1 MKKNSI
7 KSVFPVVY
15 RRGNKFEIL
24 PELILERKDEVWGYE
39 IMPCVVIAK
48 KCGADSNVES
58 ANWYNSKEIAQTF
71 VLNGMRGS
79 LPSRSNVA
87 KLKAPDWKG
96 LRCRI
101 QKMDRFLC
109 DNGIDAESR
118 SLENPRYVGVVWCA
132 EENDYRTANYFSLA
146 TSRGNYG
153 LKVVSAKTSRLMV
166 VFNASVPAAK
176 MRRVMVR

>member
-15 RRGNKFEIL
+15 RRGNEFEIL
-24 PELILERKDEVWGYE
+24 PELILERKNEVWGYE

-58 ANWYNSKEIAQTF
+58 ANWYNSKKFAQTS

-79 LPSRSNVA
+79 LPSRAIVA
-87 KLKAPDWKG
+87 KLKARDFLV
-96 LRCRI
+96 LRSQI

-109 DNGIDAESR
+109 DNGIDAETR
-118 SLENPRYVGVVWCA
+118 SEKNPRYAGVVWCA
-132 EENDYRTANYFSLA
+132 EENDYRTASYFSLA

-153 LKVVSAKTSRLMV
+153 LKVASAKTSRLMV
-166 VFNASVPAAK
+166 VFNVSVPAAK
-176 MRRVMVR
+176 MRRVVLR